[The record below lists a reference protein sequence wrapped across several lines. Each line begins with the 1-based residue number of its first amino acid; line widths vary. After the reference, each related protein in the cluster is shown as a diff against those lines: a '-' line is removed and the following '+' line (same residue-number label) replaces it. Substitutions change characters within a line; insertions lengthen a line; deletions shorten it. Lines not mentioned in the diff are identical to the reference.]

1 MQIAS
6 IEFARDVLGYTD
18 ANSTELNPDTK
29 HPVIYL
35 MPDQMG
41 VVDMGATMR
50 LGAYPCELAKG
61 SLAEKLYK
69 TDNISERHRHRYEFN
84 NAYKDE
90 FKEHGMNVSGIY
102 PKKGIAEI
110 IELKNHPFFIATQAH
125 PEFKSTLLN
134 PHPLFVGFVKASH
147 EHKNQRKLA
156 EKNKA
161 Q

>member
-1 MQIAS
+1 MNKYSGLILRPS
-6 IEFARDVLGYTD
+6 GEFRK
-18 ANSTELNPDTK
+18 NSACISL
-29 HPVIYL
+29 VIDKDKTSYEAL
-35 MPDQMG
+35 
-41 VVDMGATMR
+41 
-50 LGAYPCELAKG
+50 LALSVMIKV
-61 SLAEKLYK
+61 S
-69 TDNISERHRHRYEFN
+69 S